1 LLLLAKFFLFCCVSQ
16 WFADLLAELQAAED
30 EEKAADPTYPG
41 LLDIRMYLTSVQ
53 KGKDDLAA
61 MLFHVG
67 VESSAEAYGEDIVS
81 RLRNVTRF
89 GRPDFDQL
97 FSEVKEKHPGQ
108 DVGVFFC
115 GPVQLGASLGWFDF
129 LPLLVLTVCSSSVE
143 CGGTETA
150 CMRHSKNGEG
160 KFIFKQEVF

>member
-1 LLLLAKFFLFCCVSQ
+1 MFFLPAQ
-16 WFADLLAELQAAED
+16 WFADLLAELQTAED
-30 EEKAADPTYPG
+30 EEKAADPGYSG

-67 VESSAEAYGEDIVS
+67 AESSVEAFGEDVVS

-97 FSEVKEKHPGQ
+97 FLEIKEKHPGQ

-115 GPVQLGASLGWFDF
+115 GPVQLGASLGAGFFYLFIIIDF
-129 LPLLVLTVCSSSVE
+129 CVLILLLF
-143 CGGTETA
+143 A
-150 CMRHSKNGEG
+150 K
-160 KFIFKQEVF
+160 